1 MSTTKY
7 DYLIV
12 GSGLFGAV
20 FANQLTKNGKS
31 CLIIDKR
38 KKLGGNARTDEVE
51 GIHVHSY
58 GPHIFHCNDD
68 KIWNFVNSY
77 SKFNSFVNRPKVCYK
92 GKIYSF
98 PINLMTLY
106 QMWGVKNPEEAQ
118 KKIDSVKINIENPSN
133 LEEWILSQVGEEIY
147 QTFVYGY
154 TKKQWGRDP
163 KNLPSFIIKRLPI
176 RLNFDDNYYTD
187 KYQGIPIGGYT
198 KMIEN
203 IIGDVPVELEVDFLS
218 DRDYL
223 SKKANKVVY
232 TGMIDRYFD
241 DCYGSLEYRGL
252 KFETDILDCKD
263 YQGNALINFTEE
275 NIPYT
280 RICEHKHFDFGRQDK
295 TVVTKEYP
303 SNWKPGD
310 EAYYPVNDEKNNNIY
325 SMYKNLCLKENNVI
339 FGGRLADYKYYD
351 MHQVIGSA
359 LVRSKVEIEK

>member
-68 KIWNFVNSY
+68 RIWNFVNSH
-77 SKFNSFVNRPKVCYK
+77 SKFNSFVNRPKVYYK

-118 KKIDSVKINIENPSN
+118 KKIDSVKINIDNPSN

-218 DRDYL
+218 DREYL

-280 RICEHKHFDFGRQDK
+280 RICEHKHFDFGKQDK

-303 SNWKPGD
+303 SSWKPGD
-310 EAYYPVNDEKNNNIY
+310 EAYYPVNDEKNNNVY
-325 SMYKNLCLKENNVI
+325 SMYKKLSLQEQNTI

-359 LVRSKVEIEK
+359 LVRSKAEIEK

>member
-1 MSTTKY
+1 
-7 DYLIV
+7 
-12 GSGLFGAV
+12 
-20 FANQLTKNGKS
+20 
-31 CLIIDKR
+31 
-38 KKLGGNARTDEVE
+38 
-51 GIHVHSY
+51 
-58 GPHIFHCNDD
+58 
-68 KIWNFVNSY
+68 
-77 SKFNSFVNRPKVCYK
+77 
-92 GKIYSF
+92 
-98 PINLMTLY
+98 MTLY

-118 KKIDSVKINIENPSN
+118 KKIDSVKIKIANPSN

-241 DCYGSLEYRGL
+241 DCYGIIS
-252 KFETDILDCKD
+252 
-263 YQGNALINFTEE
+263 
-275 NIPYT
+275 
-280 RICEHKHFDFGRQDK
+280 
-295 TVVTKEYP
+295 
-303 SNWKPGD
+303 
-310 EAYYPVNDEKNNNIY
+310 
-325 SMYKNLCLKENNVI
+325 
-339 FGGRLADYKYYD
+339 
-351 MHQVIGSA
+351 
-359 LVRSKVEIEK
+359 